1 LKAKYILVATFRTK
15 WKKIDIQQN
24 ATNSMG
30 KLIHDTD
37 ILQVESREDAIILE
51 KKQVL
56 FFFFEP
62 LSFLH
67 PNLQIKLKLPSLVKA
82 KCIECM
88 MCYEQLPDFL
98 KYKTNSPLWQVQCT
112 VC

>member
-56 FFFFEP
+56 FF
-62 LSFLH
+62 L
-67 PNLQIKLKLPSLVKA
+67 
-82 KCIECM
+82 
-88 MCYEQLPDFL
+88 
-98 KYKTNSPLWQVQCT
+98 
-112 VC
+112 